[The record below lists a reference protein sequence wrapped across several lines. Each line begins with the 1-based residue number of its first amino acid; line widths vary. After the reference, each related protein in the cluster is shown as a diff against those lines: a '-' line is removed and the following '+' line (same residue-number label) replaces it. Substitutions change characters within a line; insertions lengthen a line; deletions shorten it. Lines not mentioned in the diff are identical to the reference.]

1 MNFDVILV
9 NLPFMLAGLGYSLA
23 LAAVSI
29 VGSFILGIVFAT
41 GRISKRTYLKYPAI
55 AYIELVRS
63 IPLIIFILYIFFG
76 LAGLGVNVDPFW
88 SAALALTIF
97 ASAYVAEVIRAGI
110 LGVKPGQ
117 MEAAR
122 ASGLSYVQA
131 MRLVVLPQAIRS
143 MTPALVS
150 EFTKL
155 VKDSSL
161 AAVVG
166 VFEFFNR
173 VNLVNSREL
182 TEPFMLF
189 GFAAVVYFVINYALS
204 RTAKRLELRADL

>member
-1 MNFDVILV
+1 MNFDVIFS
-9 NLPFMLAGLGYSLA
+9 NLPFMLSGLGLSLG

-29 VGSFILGIVFAT
+29 VGSFLLGVLFAA
-41 GRISKRTYLKYPAI
+41 GRISTRPYLRYPSI

-76 LAGLGVNVDPFW
+76 LAGLGINVDPFW

-110 LGVKPGQ
+110 LGIKPGQ

-122 ASGLSYVQA
+122 ASGLSYFQA
-131 MRLVVLPQAIRS
+131 MRLVVLPQAVRS
-143 MTPALVS
+143 MSPALVS
-150 EFTKL
+150 EFIKL

-189 GFAAVVYFVINYALS
+189 GFAALVYFVLNFSLS
-204 RTAKRLELRADL
+204 QAARRMELRADV

>member
-1 MNFDVILV
+1 MNFEVILN
-9 NLPFMLAGLGYSLA
+9 NLWFTLGGLGQSLG

-29 VGSFILGIVFAT
+29 AGSFVLGIIFAAA
-41 GRISKRTYLKYPAI
+41 RISKRKYFKYPAV

-76 LAGLGVNVDPFW
+76 LAGLGVNVNPFW

-97 ASAYVAEVIRAGI
+97 ASAYIAEVIRAGI

-122 ASGLSYVQA
+122 ASGLGYFSA
-131 MRLVVLPQAIRS
+131 MRLVVLPQAVRS

-173 VNLVNSREL
+173 INLVNSREL

-189 GFAAVVYFVINYALS
+189 GFAAVVYFVINYGLS
-204 RTAKRLELRADL
+204 SAARKLELRADV

>member
-1 MNFDVILV
+1 MNFDVIF
-9 NLPFMLAGLGYSLA
+9 NNWSFMISGLGYSLG

-29 VGSFILGIVFAT
+29 IGSFILGVVFAA
-41 GRISKRTYLKYPAI
+41 GRISKRPYLKYPSI

-76 LAGLGVNVDPFW
+76 LAGIGVNVDPFW

-97 ASAYVAEVIRAGI
+97 ASAYVAEVIRTGI

-122 ASGLSYVQA
+122 ASGLSYFQA
-131 MRLVVLPQAIRS
+131 MRLVILPQAIRS

-189 GFAAVVYFVINYALS
+189 GFAAVVYFVLNYSLS
-204 RTAKRLELRADL
+204 LAAKRLELRADV